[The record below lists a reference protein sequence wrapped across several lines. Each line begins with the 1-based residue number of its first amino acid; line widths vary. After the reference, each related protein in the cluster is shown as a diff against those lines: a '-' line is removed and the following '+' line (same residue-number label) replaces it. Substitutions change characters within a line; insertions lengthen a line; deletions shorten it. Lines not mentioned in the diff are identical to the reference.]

1 MGCRTKRLVLYRSG
15 VYSCRGPGCF
25 HHHQYHFPPFFL
37 ISGAFIRAVLF
48 DLSLNRLIMLP
59 VWSFPPF
66 SYSLSWFHI
75 INCLYCIT
83 IKQHR
88 VLVSLTVVMAYH
100 IWLIKGVSHS
110 QDKDH
115 FPIFCPFGIVR
126 YLVILSFTN
135 CQPGMG
141 EQSFHKP

>member
-1 MGCRTKRLVLYRSG
+1 MPHKKTDA
-15 VYSCRGPGCF
+15 
-25 HHHQYHFPPFFL
+25 L
-37 ISGAFIRAVLF
+37 IDPVCIRVEDRDVFIII
-48 DLSLNRLIMLP
+48 SIT
-59 VWSFPPF
+59 FPPF
-66 SYSLSWFHI
+66 SLSRVLSLGPCFLIFPWIAWSCFRFDLFPIFLFSFMFHI
-75 INCLYCIT
+75 INWLYFIT
-83 IKQHR
+83 IKQYR
-88 VLVSLTVVMAYH
+88 ALVSLTVVMAYH